1 MHEEV
6 LSEGQRLLLPIIT
19 KFSDKFGLVGGTAMA
34 LQIGHRRSVDFDL
47 ASLEAINNEKI
58 ANSIR
63 GLHPIE
69 STLVDEMNE
78 LTVVVASV
86 KLTFLKFPFTIEF
99 RERLGEFINMP
110 DILTLASMKAYSLGR
125 RAKWKD
131 YVDLF
136 FAFKKHT
143 INEVINKAREIF
155 KKEFNEKLF
164 REQLSYFDDLDY
176 SERIDYLSGHKKD
189 DSEIKEFLAEI
200 SLQK

>member
-1 MHEEV
+1 MSIDDV
-6 LSEGQRLLLPIIT
+6 
-19 KFSDKFGLVGGTAMA
+19 
-34 LQIGHRRSVDFDL
+34 IGHERAIGLIKKAISSGRVASAYLFAGEQGIGKKHTALNL
-47 ASLEAINNEKI
+47 ASALNCKKSTDGCAASSRLEPTWAILPSQTGEQLP
-58 ANSIR
+58 A
-63 GLHPIE
+63 
-69 STLVDEMNE
+69 DD
-78 LTVVVASV
+78 
-86 KLTFLKFPFTIEF
+86 FL
-99 RERLGEFINMP
+99 
-110 DILTLASMKAYSLGR
+110 AAMKAHALGQ

>member
-78 LTVVVASV
+78 LTVVVATY
-86 KLTFLKFPFTIEF
+86 LLKVP
-99 RERLGEFINMP
+99 LY
-110 DILTLASMKAYSLGR
+110 D
-125 RAKWKD
+125 
-131 YVDLF
+131 
-136 FAFKKHT
+136 
-143 INEVINKAREIF
+143 
-155 KKEFNEKLF
+155 
-164 REQLSYFDDLDY
+164 
-176 SERIDYLSGHKKD
+176 
-189 DSEIKEFLAEI
+189 
-200 SLQK
+200 